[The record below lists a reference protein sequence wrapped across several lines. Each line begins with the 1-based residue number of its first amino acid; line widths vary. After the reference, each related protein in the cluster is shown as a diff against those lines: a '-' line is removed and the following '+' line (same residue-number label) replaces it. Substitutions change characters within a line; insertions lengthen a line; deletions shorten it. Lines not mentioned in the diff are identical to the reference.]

1 MNNSEFYIGQ
11 VFNGQYSPYAAV
23 WCNHNNAYIKELE
36 PSGGTR
42 RFQILEVPE
51 PSDLDKYK
59 SELRT
64 YEQYLTD
71 TDWYVVRYVD
81 NGISI
86 PDDVKTQRQEARE
99 AIDRLRILIS
109 ELEA

>member
-1 MNNSEFYIGQ
+1 MSFTINQIFEGVYPPEAS
-11 VFNGQYSPYAAV
+11 V
-23 WCNHNNAYIKELE
+23 WCNQNNAYIKELE

-51 PSDLDKYK
+51 PSELDNYK

-71 TDWYVVRYVD
+71 TDWYVVRYMDTGVA
-81 NGISI
+81 I
-86 PDDVKTQRQEARE
+86 PDDVKTKRQEARE